1 MAEDAAKSAPRQDE
15 SYDSEVG
22 REQAYLDLL
31 YTRLDLLRS
40 RTAAELVSVRRVGPS
55 GTPQNRSERDAFAT
69 LHEQR
74 LAQLEAVEDR
84 LAFGRIDLTDGA
96 RRYIGRLGLSDEE
109 QTRLL
114 VDWRAPAARS
124 FYQATAA
131 APHDVVRRRQLAT
144 RGRTVVGV
152 EDEVLD
158 LDALPEGDRSSLAG
172 EGALMA
178 AVGAHRT
185 GRMGD
190 IVATIQAEQDRVIRG
205 DLAGALV
212 VQGGPGTGKT
222 AVALH
227 RAAYLLYTHRERLAR
242 SGVLLVGPNPLFL
255 RYIEQVLPSLGETG
269 VVMSTAAD
277 LFPGVSA
284 VEETRAAV
292 VAVKGDLRMSRV
304 LARAVAHRQ
313 RLPHAPRK
321 LVVEGTTLE
330 LTPEQVAGARSRAR
344 RTRKPHNLAREGF
357 LRDLLDHLAGELARA
372 TGNELTGDNRA
383 DFLSD
388 LRESVDVRRELNLVW
403 MPLDPRRALAD
414 LFAEPE
420 RLAAA
425 APDLT
430 SHERGLLQRERGAAW
445 TVADVPLL
453 DELAELLGEDAT
465 ADRLAEHAAR
475 AARSRDLEH
484 ARDTLSMGAGS
495 GLVTAEQLADRFT
508 DSGPTLTVAER
519 AEGDRTWA
527 YGHLVV
533 DEAQELSPMMWRLL
547 MRRVPSRSV
556 TLVGDVAQVG
566 SAAGTTSW
574 AAVLD
579 PYVAGRWRLEELT
592 VNYRTPAQVMRI
604 AAATLAAAGV
614 SAPTPRSVREGD
626 RPPSAR
632 RVPPGDLDA
641 VADAV
646 RAELGHL
653 GGGRLAVVTTAGADS
668 TLRERLAASLPPGT
682 VGRGRATLDSPV
694 SVLSVA
700 AVKGLEFDG
709 VVVVEP
715 ADILA
720 GTARGANDLYV
731 ALTRPTRRLLVLHS
745 TDLPAGMESLSLA

>member
-1 MAEDAAKSAPRQDE
+1 MAE
-15 SYDSEVG
+15 DSEVG
-22 REQAYLDLL
+22 REQSVLDLL
-31 YTRLDLLRS
+31 YARLDLLRA
-40 RTAAELVSVRRVGPS
+40 RTADELAAVRRQGPS
-55 GTPQNRSERDAFAT
+55 GTHQNRSERDAFAT

-109 QTRLL
+109 RTQLL

-131 APHDVVRRRQLAT
+131 APHDVVRRRHLAT

-158 LDALPEGDRSSLAG
+158 LAALPEGDRSTLAG

-178 AVGAHRT
+178 AVGARRT
-185 GRMGD
+185 GRMAD
-190 IVATIQAEQDRVIRG
+190 IVATIQAEQDRVIRS

-269 VVMSTAAD
+269 VVMSSAAE

-284 VEETRAAV
+284 VEEPGPEASAV
-292 VAVKGDLRMSRV
+292 TAIKGDLRMARV
-304 LARAVAHRQ
+304 LDRAVRERQ
-313 RLPHAPRK
+313 RVPDAPRK

-330 LTPEQVAGARSRAR
+330 LTPERVAAARGRAR

-357 LRDLLDHLAGELARA
+357 LRDLLEQLAGDLARA
-372 TGNELTGDNRA
+372 IGA
-383 DFLSD
+383 DLDADSRDDLLSD
-388 LRESVDVRRELNLVW
+388 LRDSADVRRELNLAW
-403 MPLDPRRALAD
+403 MPLEPRRTLAD
-414 LFAEPE
+414 LYADPA
-420 RLAAA
+420 RLAAV

-430 SHERGLLQRERGAAW
+430 SHERRLLHRERGSAW
-445 TVADVPLL
+445 TVSDVPLL
-453 DELAELLGEDAT
+453 DEMAELLGEDGT
-465 ADRLAEHAAR
+465 ADRLVAHAAQ
-475 AARSRDLEH
+475 AARMSELEH
-484 ARDTLSMGAGS
+484 ARDTLSMGVGS
-495 GLVTAEQLADRFT
+495 GLVSAEQLADRFA
-508 DSGPTLTVAER
+508 DNGPTLTVAER
-519 AEGDRTWA
+519 AESDRTWA

-547 MRRVPSRSV
+547 MRRVPSRSL

-566 SAAGTTSW
+566 SAAGTASW
-574 AAVLD
+574 ATVLD

-604 AAATLAAAGV
+604 AADTLAAAGV
-614 SAPTPRSVREGD
+614 SASTPESVREGD
-626 RPPSAR
+626 APPASR
-632 RVPPGDLDA
+632 RTAAGDVAA

-653 GGGRLAVVTTAGADS
+653 GAGRLAVVTAAGADDV
-668 TLRERLAASLPPGT
+668 LRDALTAALPPGT
-682 VGRGRATLDSPV
+682 VGRGRTTLDSSV

-709 VVVVEP
+709 VIVVEP

-720 GTARGANDLYV
+720 GSARGANDLYV
-731 ALTRPTRRLLVLHS
+731 ALTRPTQRLLVLHS
-745 TDLPAGMESLSLA
+745 ADLPAGMGSLVPT